1 MARLKALIRVRR
13 WELDQKQ
20 RELADLN
27 RKAEAVVAEQMRL
40 QREMEAEQKTA
51 MDHPEFAFTIAAYA
65 ARVILRQE
73 QLEHHLRQLERLMD
87 QKRDEIR
94 IAFQEVKKI
103 EIAEERRM
111 EAEREKLRQ
120 KEAHT
125 LDEIGIEGFRRQ
137 QNADDI
143 VGEGA

>member
-27 RKAEAVVAEQMRL
+27 RKAEAIVAEQMRL
-40 QREMEAEQKTA
+40 QREMEAEQQTA
-51 MDHPEFAFTIAAYA
+51 MNHPEFAFTIAAYA

-73 QLEHHLRQLERLMD
+73 QLESHLRTLERAIE
-87 QKRDEIR
+87 QKRDDIR

-103 EIAEERRM
+103 EIAEERRL
-111 EAEREKLRQ
+111 EAEREKLRH
-120 KEAHT
+120 KEALA
-125 LDEIGIEGFRRQ
+125 LDEVGLEGFRRQ
-137 QNADDI
+137 QQEQGNY
-143 VGEGA
+143 EG